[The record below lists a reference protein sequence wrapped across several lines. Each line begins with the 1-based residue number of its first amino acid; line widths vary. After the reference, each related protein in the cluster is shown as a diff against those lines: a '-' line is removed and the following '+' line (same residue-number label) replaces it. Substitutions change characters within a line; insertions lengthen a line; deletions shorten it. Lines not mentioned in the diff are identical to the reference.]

1 MFPTAKG
8 DVRDLPKSIEYEL
21 RNDRL
26 ILSHAES
33 IIWIVKNHDLK
44 EPKWKFEVI
53 AYAKSIITLAEEIQ
67 SA

>member
-1 MFPTAKG
+1 M
-8 DVRDLPKSIEYEL
+8 PKSIEHEL

-33 IIWIVKNHDLK
+33 ISWIVKNHDLK
-44 EPKWKFEVI
+44 NPRWNLEVI

>member
-1 MFPTAKG
+1 M
-8 DVRDLPKSIEYEL
+8 PKSIEHEL

-33 IIWIVKNHDLK
+33 ISWIIKNHDLK

-53 AYAKSIITLAEEIQ
+53 AYAKSIITLAKEV
-67 SA
+67 